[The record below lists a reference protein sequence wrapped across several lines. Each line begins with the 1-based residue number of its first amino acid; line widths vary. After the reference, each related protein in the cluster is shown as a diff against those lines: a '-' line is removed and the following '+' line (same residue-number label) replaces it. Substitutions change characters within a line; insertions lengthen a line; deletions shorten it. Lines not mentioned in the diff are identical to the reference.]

1 MTPKDLLIQT
11 LNTIQ
16 PCVKLQGTYQEGE
29 AYPNTFITFWTVDV
43 PELQHHD
50 DDVSSWEWN
59 FQVMNY
65 STNPETVEAQAEK
78 IRTELKAAGFIPQ
91 GKGHDLLSDE
101 PTHTG
106 WAQDFKFI
114 EYRIN

>member
-1 MTPKDLLIQT
+1 MTPKDLLVST

-16 PCVKLQGTYQEGE
+16 PGVKIQGTYQEGE
-29 AYPNTFITFWTVDV
+29 EYPDTFITFFTIDV
-43 PELQHHD
+43 PELKHHD
-50 DDVSSWEWN
+50 DEVSSWEWN

-65 STNPETVEAQAEK
+65 STNPDTVQTQADS
-78 IRTELKAAGFIPQ
+78 IRSALKAAGFIPQ
-91 GKGHDLLSDE
+91 GKGQDLLSDE

-114 EYRIN
+114 EYKTN

>member
-1 MTPKDLLIQT
+1 MTPKDLLIST

-16 PCVKLQGTYQEGE
+16 SGVKMQGTYQEGE
-29 AYPNTFITFWTVDV
+29 AYPDTFITVFTIDV
-43 PELQHHD
+43 PDLQHHD
-50 DDVSSWEWN
+50 DEVSSWEWN

-65 STNPETVEAQAEK
+65 STNPETVETQAEQ
-78 IRTELKAAGFIPQ
+78 IRSALKAVGFIPQ
-91 GKGHDLLSDE
+91 GKGKDLLSDE

-114 EYRIN
+114 EHRTN